1 MPRSKAL
8 TRAADIARAILF
20 LRGHKAL
27 LDSDLAALY
36 GVDSKVLLQAVRR
49 NRERFPEDFM
59 IQLTAAEWSALRS
72 QIVTLKGGRGQH
84 RKYLPYAFTEQG
96 VAMLST
102 VLNSDRAIA
111 VNIEVMRAFV
121 RMREILASSKELARK
136 LDELERKL
144 QTHDGAIADI
154 LTAIREL
161 MNPPAPRRRG
171 IGFTADSVMT
181 LAGSLHK
188 KGRKPVPVEQ
198 LSR

>member
-1 MPRSKAL
+1 MPLSKAL
-8 TRAADIARAILF
+8 TRGGDIIRAILF
-20 LRGHKAL
+20 LRGHKVL

-36 GVDSKVLLQAVRR
+36 GVDTKVLLQAVRR

-72 QIVTLKGGRGQH
+72 QTVTLKGGRGQH

-111 VNIEVMRAFV
+111 VNIEIMRAFV
-121 RMREILASSKELARK
+121 RMREILTSSKELTRK

-144 QTHDGAIADI
+144 QTHDRAIVEI

-171 IGFTADSVMT
+171 IGFTADLEEKV
-181 LAGSLHK
+181 
-188 KGRKPVPVEQ
+188 
-198 LSR
+198 